1 MYETTI
7 SSPSALVE
15 SRWKAPYLSSSFASS
30 LSFKRTCQI
39 LEARCRCLWQG
50 HRQAADLTFSD
61 EVSMDSMEY
70 LICDFSWFLMSH
82 SLSIFIW
89 FSDSNDFKASHI
101 FSPTATHFRIFTTS
115 WHILLV
121 TPMAQRAPCN
131 LIRCDS
137 SILPWLSSH
146 WNHGVHSMGRHAF
159 LAWRVSH
166 ASHCPLNSVHIL
178 YHILYNYN
186 IYDTYFVMHLSK

>member
-101 FSPTATHFRIFTTS
+101 FSPTATHLHLHNFMTHFACHTHGS
-115 WHILLV
+115 WL
-121 TPMAQRAPCN
+121 APCN

-146 WNHGVHSMGRHAF
+146 WNHVHSMGRHAF

-166 ASHCPLNSVHIL
+166 ARMSIERCAYIISYI
-178 YHILYNYN
+178 I
-186 IYDTYFVMHLSK
+186 